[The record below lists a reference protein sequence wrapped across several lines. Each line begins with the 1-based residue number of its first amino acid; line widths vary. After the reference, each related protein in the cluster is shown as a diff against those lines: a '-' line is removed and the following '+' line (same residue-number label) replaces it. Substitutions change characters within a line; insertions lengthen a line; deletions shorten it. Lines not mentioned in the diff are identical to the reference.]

1 MIIKWRLNR
10 LMAERRVSG
19 KDLAEQLNVHPNTI
33 YRLRRTDEM
42 PSIDGNM
49 LEKLCNALECELS
62 ELIERA
68 PNGNTAAGH

>member
-1 MIIKWRLNR
+1 MTIKWRLNR
-10 LMAERRVSG
+10 LMAERRISG
-19 KDLAEQLNVHPNTI
+19 KDLAKEINVHPNTI

-49 LEKLCNALECELS
+49 LEKLCNALGCELT

-68 PNGNTAAGH
+68 PNGNAAASH

>member
-1 MIIKWRLNR
+1 MTIKWKLNR
-10 LMAERRVSG
+10 LMAERRISG
-19 KDLAEQLNVHPNTI
+19 KDLAKEINVHPNTI

-49 LEKLCNALECELS
+49 LEKLCNALECELT

-68 PNGNTAAGH
+68 PNGNVAPSH